1 MKTVKAYTKRL
12 KVTKHGKI
20 LMRGK
25 GQNHFNAKARRRKQ
39 LNAPD
44 ASASYEERRHRPFFI
59 LNAILM
65 TRMNIRMLRMKS
77 Y

>member
-39 LNAPD
+39 LNA
-44 ASASYEERRHRPFFI
+44 RRMRP
-59 LNAILM
+59 LH
-65 TRMNIRMLRMKS
+65 MKKGDIARFLS
-77 Y
+77 